1 MGEVMDTI
9 HESPTMTPTGR
20 TRDWLVPTVLVVLF
34 TALITGWF
42 NLSQVM
48 PLPLAVLAGA
58 AWGVLLSWAAS
69 RLSRH
74 PTMGAWLEDVFV
86 SLGTV
91 GFAFAG
97 CGGLMAILL
106 LDGALDSSSVT
117 GETLES
123 TFLPAIPYYIIV
135 NSILEILIIPG
146 VIAVSWRP
154 GPRRVLILAGAALYF
169 AMRVWTYLAF
179 VPARLSWADEDHA
192 AQVLTAVE
200 RRQAVQDLMLNDP
213 RWALLLVMM
222 AIFLVAAHLSRVREQ
237 KLLSVAA
244 VRFT

>member
-1 MGEVMDTI
+1 MDTI
-9 HESPTMTPTGR
+9 HANPTMTPTGPTKGR
-20 TRDWLVPTVLVVLF
+20 LVPTVLVVAF

-42 NLSQVM
+42 NLSEVM

-69 RLSRH
+69 RLRTH
-74 PTMGAWLEDVFV
+74 PKVGAWLEDVFIF
-86 SLGTV
+86 LGTV

-117 GETLES
+117 GETLQS

-135 NSILEILIIPG
+135 NSILEIVVIPG

-154 GPRRVLILAGAALYF
+154 GPRRVLVLAGAALYF

-192 AQVLTAVE
+192 AEALTALE
-200 RRQAVQDLMLNDP
+200 RRQAAQDLMLNDP
-213 RWALLLVMM
+213 RWALLLAMM

-237 KLLSVAA
+237 KLLSVPA
-244 VRFT
+244 VRFS